1 MWNSQDRNRLRVGLH
16 RSSRRL
22 AKPARRLRIL
32 RSPVREGVASLDF
45 VLILGIVLPLVLF
58 LWTVVPRMIRL
69 VYHMTVV
76 IIGSPLM

>member
-1 MWNSQDRNRLRVGLH
+1 MKNFQNRDRQRVGLH
-16 RSSRRL
+16 RSLRRRPRL
-22 AKPARRLRIL
+22 LRGLRIL
-32 RSPVREGVASLDF
+32 QMAPRQGVASLDF